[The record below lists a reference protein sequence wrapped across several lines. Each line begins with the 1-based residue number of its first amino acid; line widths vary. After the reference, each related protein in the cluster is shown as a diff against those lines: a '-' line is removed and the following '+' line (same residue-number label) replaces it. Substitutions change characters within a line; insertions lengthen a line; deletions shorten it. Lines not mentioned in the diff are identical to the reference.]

1 MLTEANINFREAS
14 LMEDSLIAEHFYRMW
29 LDLNVSADDIK
40 PDYLEITL
48 QFIKNARS
56 QLSYKAFV
64 AESGDKVVASASCQ
78 LFAGLYPPILREHYR
93 KYGYVWGVYVEPEY
107 RQKGIAKKLTLL
119 ITDYLKSL
127 GCTRVVLNAS
137 PQGKS
142 VYTSLEFCESNT
154 MHLDLIPQEK

>member
-1 MLTEANINFREAS
+1 
-14 LMEDSLIAEHFYRMW
+14 MEDGLIAEHFYRMW

-64 AESGDKVVASASCQ
+64 AESRDKVVASASCQ
-78 LFAGLYPPILREHYR
+78 LFAGLYPPILGEHYR

-119 ITDYLKSL
+119 ITDYFKFL

-142 VYTSLEFCESNT
+142 VYTRMGFCESNA
-154 MHLDLIPQEK
+154 MHLDLISQEKSS